1 MDNQIRVALVG
12 CNGRM
17 GKMLIEAVAN
27 NPATRLT
34 VATERPGAAVI
45 GMDVGEINGVGA
57 LGVKIVA
64 DLAHVVDQFDVV
76 SSQV

>member
-27 NPATRLT
+27 NPASDSMGRISRHLVVKPPSPSDTFALFIT
-34 VATERPGAAVI
+34 AQGSLKASIKLMAT
-45 GMDVGEINGVGA
+45 
-57 LGVKIVA
+57 
-64 DLAHVVDQFDVV
+64 
-76 SSQV
+76 SSND